1 MCTPDTITELTILGC
16 VWVQRRRDLG
26 VFAGAQCIQW
36 PPNKVSERRYK
47 GQIDEDH
54 EMIGVLCWFLF
65 NDAVSQGVRDIS
77 HRPIQNSGVGILY
90 SPPPTVSRVL
100 FVIT

>member
-1 MCTPDTITELTILGC
+1 MGAEEAGF
-16 VWVQRRRDLG
+16 RRICWC
-26 VFAGAQCIQW
+26 AMYT

-47 GQIDEDH
+47 GQINEDH

-65 NDAVSQGVRDIS
+65 NDAVSHGVRDIS